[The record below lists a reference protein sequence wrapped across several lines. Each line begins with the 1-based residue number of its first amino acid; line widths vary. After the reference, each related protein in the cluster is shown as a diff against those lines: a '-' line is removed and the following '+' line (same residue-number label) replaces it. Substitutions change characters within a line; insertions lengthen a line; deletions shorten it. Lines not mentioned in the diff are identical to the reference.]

1 MERDGSTSG
10 HPAVFR
16 KAIRDALQN
25 FETGRL
31 RTRVVALLEVLGYS
45 SARHEEDFDFDSDE
59 FLEWADDEAPDRRI
73 AKKPREAVQQTLS
86 RIDMVFQY
94 TEGEFGVQADLFG
107 AYQASRAESFLF
119 LAVDLADGDHPRH
132 KLAEMTR
139 AINRPFMMPVIVF
152 FRYRREDRS
161 TVLTLAVIHRRAHR
175 RDPERDVLERATL
188 VKDIRVTNPHRAHVE
203 ILGDLA
209 LGCLEL
215 SAPTFDAL
223 HRAWER
229 VLDTEKLN
237 KRFYSELFEWFK
249 RAVSEASFPDGARPE
264 EQVIRLITRLLFVW
278 FLKEKRLVAEDWFD
292 ERAMQAMLSDFGGS
306 DYYRAVLENLF
317 FETLNRPMDQRGFG
331 TRARSTVGHRMYS
344 GQRHQGSLIRDVDR
358 FGALMRQTPFVN
370 GGLFDR
376 LDDEISG
383 DAADATDLLGGAD
396 PDGTN
401 AARHAVGGGD
411 GPEVPDSLFFG
422 EGGLIE
428 LLHRYKFTVEEN
440 TPVEIEVALDPE
452 LLGRVFENLLA
463 AHNPETREQVR
474 GDRKR
479 TGSFYTPRNI
489 VDYMVDQ
496 ALILAIGTHVQPE
509 DDDPVF
515 WRERLSYLLDYED
528 GEDGGELFEEA
539 DSRAIIGAISKLR
552 VLDPAVGSGAF
563 AMAMLQKLTLALR
576 RLDPDNEVWRQLQK
590 ERAMDRADSAFDE
603 RERSARDEELLEI
616 SEAFSRYSG
625 DFGRKL
631 YLIQNS
637 IFGVDIQPIACSIAR
652 LRFFI
657 SLAIEQEQDE
667 SADNLGITP
676 LPNLDT
682 RIVAASTLLGLSE
695 EQRTFPGDRAHD
707 IEERLVANRE
717 RHFHARSRPEKLDC
731 TRRDKALRK
740 ALATELREAGFSES
754 VATKIADWDPYDQ
767 NASADWFVPR
777 FMFGV
782 REGFDILI
790 GNPPYVR
797 ADFPDVRHKE
807 LRERIMESGRY
818 ETLWE
823 KWDLFVPFIER
834 GFRLLRPGG
843 AITYIVS
850 DAYCHAKYA
859 EKSQRWF
866 LSNARI
872 VRLDF
877 LSRLRVFEAAV
888 RNVVFVYQKTDGRLN
903 RPERRVHDG
912 SFGRTTELP
921 TNRQGKLTPRQ
932 LFFPEDT
939 PSKQSEE
946 YGNPTVALDRI
957 CYISVGMVANAH
969 ERLAPG
975 EFRLA
980 DLVSDVPDER
990 HPKRF
995 VEGKHLARWL
1005 PNTYRWLE
1013 WGTPRAPGLFRRR
1026 TFPEMYEVDE
1036 KLIAQRSPGPDP
1048 VTCIDTDRT
1057 RFPESCVAFVPWRA
1071 LSGVRNRSIKRKTRY
1086 RDEKPKRPDLPLRE
1100 DLEETSSRFRIK
1112 FLLGV
1117 MNSSPA
1123 RDFLLA
1129 NRRSNIH
1136 LYPDDW
1142 ARLPIPDCTEA
1153 EQADVARIVDAI
1165 LTAKDSDIAADV
1177 RAEEKDLDRVVRNLY
1192 GIQTRGE

>member
-1 MERDGSTSG
+1 MERDTSRR
-10 HPAVFR
+10 AVIR
-16 KAIRDALQN
+16 NAIRDALKN

-31 RTRVVALLEVLGYS
+31 RARAVALLVDVLGYKS
-45 SARHEEDFDFDSDE
+45 PRYEEDFDFESDG
-59 FLEWADDEAPDRRI
+59 FLEWADEEAPDRTI
-73 AKKPREAVQQTLS
+73 AKKPREAVQETLD

-94 TEGEFGVQADLFG
+94 TEDEFGVQADLFG

-152 FRYRREDRS
+152 FRYRREDGS
-161 TVLTLAVIHRRAHR
+161 TALTLAVIHRRAHK

-188 VKDIRVTNPHRAHVE
+188 IKDIRVADPHRAHVE
-203 ILGDLA
+203 ILSDLE

-215 SAPTFDAL
+215 SAPTFDEL
-223 HRAWER
+223 HGAWER

-237 KRFYSELFEWFK
+237 KRFYTELFGWFK
-249 RAVSEASFPDGARPE
+249 RAVSEATFPDDARPE

-278 FLKEKRLVAEDWFD
+278 FLKEKRLVSEDWFD
-292 ERAMQAMLSDFGGS
+292 ESAMKTMLSDFGGS

-317 FETLNRPMDQRGFG
+317 FETLNRPMDERGFSN
-331 TRARSTVGHRMYS
+331 RATTTARHRMFS
-344 GQRHQGSLIRDVDR
+344 GQRHDRSLIRDMDR

-376 LDDEISG
+376 LDDEMSE
-383 DAADATDLLGGAD
+383 DAADAMDLLGSAD
-396 PDGTN
+396 PDSMS
-401 AARHAVGGGD
+401 AARHGGGGGS
-411 GPEVPDSLFFG
+411 GPNVPDSLFFG
-422 EGGLIE
+422 ECGLID

-463 AHNPETREQVR
+463 AHNPETREHVR

-489 VDYMVDQ
+489 VDYLVDQ
-496 ALILAIGTHVQPE
+496 TLILAIGTQAPPE
-509 DDDPVF
+509 DGDPVF
-515 WRERLSYLLDYED
+515 WRDRLRYLLDYED

-539 DSRAIIGAISKLR
+539 DARAIIGAISRLR

-563 AMAMLQKLTLALR
+563 AMAALQKLTLALR

-590 ERAMDRADSAFDE
+590 ERAMGRAASAFDE
-603 RERSARDEELLEI
+603 GERSARDEELLEI

-667 SADNLGITP
+667 SAENLGITP

-682 RIVAASTLLGLSE
+682 RIVAASTLLGLKE
-695 EQRTFPGDRAHD
+695 DQRAFPGDRAHD
-707 IEERLVANRE
+707 IEERLAANRE
-717 RHFHARSRPEKLDC
+717 RHFHARTKPEKLDC
-731 TRRDKALRK
+731 TKRDEALRQ

-754 VATKIADWDPYDQ
+754 VAMKIADWDPYDQ
-767 NASADWFVPR
+767 NASADWFEPR
-777 FMFGV
+777 YMFGV
-782 REGFDILI
+782 RGGFDILI

-797 ADFPDVRHKE
+797 ADFQDDRHRE
-807 LRERIMESGRY
+807 LRERIMGSGQY

-843 AITYIVS
+843 AIAYIVS

-866 LSNARI
+866 LRNARI
-872 VRLDF
+872 VCLDF

-888 RNVVFVYQKTDGRLN
+888 RNVVFVYQKTDGGLN
-903 RPERRVHDG
+903 RPERRLHDG
-912 SFGRTTELP
+912 SFGRATQLP
-921 TNRQGKLTPRQ
+921 TNQQRKLTARQ

-939 PSKQSEE
+939 ASPWWAEH
-946 YGNPTVALDRI
+946 GNPTASLDRI
-957 CYISVGMVANAH
+957 CYISKGMVAHAH
-969 ERLAPG
+969 EKRAPG
-975 EFRLA
+975 KFRLE
-980 DLVSDVPDER
+980 DLVADVRDER
-990 HPKRF
+990 HPKRY

-1005 PNTYRWLE
+1005 PATHRWLE
-1013 WGTPRAPGLFRRR
+1013 WGTNRCPSLLSRP
-1026 TFPEMYEVDE
+1026 TFPERYEVDE
-1036 KLIAQRSPGPDP
+1036 KLIAADMAAGASQLR
-1048 VTCIDTDRT
+1048 
-1057 RFPESCVAFVPWRA
+1057 VAFDSSRLLHNHSAWSFVRWTDLRN
-1071 LSGVRNRSIKRKTRY
+1071 VRNRSIKLKTRY
-1086 RDEKPKRPDLPLRE
+1086 RDEKPKRPDLPRRE
-1100 DLEETSSRFRIK
+1100 DLEETSNRFQIK

-1136 LYPDDW
+1136 LYPNDW
-1142 ARLPIPDCTEA
+1142 ARLPIPDCTDA
-1153 EQADVARIVDAI
+1153 EQAQVVRIVDAI
-1165 LTAKDSDIAADV
+1165 LTAKNSDIGADV
-1177 RAEEKDLDRVVRNLY
+1177 KAEEEDLDREVLNLY
-1192 GIQTRGE
+1192 GIQARGE